1 MLGVMNFLIKIKFFI
16 GIIIISFFNISH
28 AFAEDGFLNSMI
40 KDGYK
45 IIYTE
50 SPNPGQFSFVL
61 EHKKSKHILICS
73 SVIADRSVNT
83 ETVCGE
89 P

>member
-1 MLGVMNFLIKIKFFI
+1 MKKIIKFLI
-16 GIIIISFFNISH
+16 GIIVISFSNISY
-28 AFAEDGFLNSMI
+28 ASADDGFLNSMI

-45 IIYTE
+45 IIYTD

-73 SVIADRSVNT
+73 SGIADRSGNT